1 MEGQQADGSTKGQT
15 EGKMEAPSGQDLKRH
30 VKKRRLYRQ
39 ATDTE
44 ESGFPHDNA
53 KELLK
58 ELVWEAGGDQQV
70 KWVCHGSP
78 AAGNGVVGLLELGCN
93 VLALCQDDHHKK
105 HFIAASVQKAVE
117 SSLSGRSQTFGNI
130 ALMLGRRQQ
139 KEDRSS

>member
-1 MEGQQADGSTKGQT
+1 MEVMLHVPVPPPKDLTFVDKAVRETRLKTLIATPEAPPAGSAMEGQQADGSTKGQT

-93 VLALCQDDHHKK
+93 V
-105 HFIAASVQKAVE
+105 
-117 SSLSGRSQTFGNI
+117 
-130 ALMLGRRQQ
+130 RR
-139 KEDRSS
+139 